1 MFSDAIVAIDG
12 SKFKASNNKSNNYTP
27 KKVQTEI
34 DRVEKHISRYLTELD
49 NSDDQ
54 EKETDTT
61 PIDDKITWLKTRLAE
76 LHLLKDKVQEHPDK
90 QISTIDPDS
99 RLMQTSG
106 MQTKVCY
113 NLQSAV
119 DCKHHLIVA
128 HEVTNTTDKNQ
139 LCNMG
144 KQAQAAIGIKE
155 ITVIADKGYFS
166 SQDIVDAQDAGM
178 TPIVPK
184 FDTSGNDK
192 KGLLNKALFLYDT
205 EKDVH
210 ICPANQE
217 LPFRTKV
224 KDKGLIYKTYYC
236 SVKICRE
243 CPMKTKCSK
252 SDGPRKIRRWE
263 RADRIDKMTEQLK
276 AQPDSMLIR
285 KSTVEHPFGT
295 IKFWMGSTH
304 LLTRGFKGVSTEMN
318 LHVLAYNLKRMI
330 SIFGVSGLIKELMA
344 KSL

>member
-34 DRVEKHISRYLTELD
+34 DRVEKYISRYLTELD

-61 PIDDKITWLKTRLAE
+61 PIDDKITWLKARLAE
-76 LHLLKDKVQEHPDK
+76 LHLLKDKVEEHPDK

-119 DCKHHLIVA
+119 DCKHHPIVV

-144 KQAQAAIGIKE
+144 KQAQVAVGIKE

-166 SQDIVDAQDAGM
+166 SQDIVDAQDSGM
-178 TPIVPK
+178 TPLVPEI
-184 FDTSGNDK
+184 DTSGSDK
-192 KGLLNKALFLYDT
+192 KGILNKLLFEYDA
-205 EKDVH
+205 EKDLY
-210 ICPANQE
+210 ICPAEQE
-217 LPFRTKV
+217 LTPRGTFT
-224 KDKGLIYKTYYC
+224 DKGLI
-236 SVKICRE
+236 
-243 CPMKTKCSK
+243 
-252 SDGPRKIRRWE
+252 
-263 RADRIDKMTEQLK
+263 
-276 AQPDSMLIR
+276 
-285 KSTVEHPFGT
+285 
-295 IKFWMGSTH
+295 
-304 LLTRGFKGVSTEMN
+304 
-318 LHVLAYNLKRMI
+318 
-330 SIFGVSGLIKELMA
+330 
-344 KSL
+344 